1 MCNGCEDLELL
12 SELNECSCHEIFPY
26 TSGIFWVQY
35 GAMVRVLAKTGPQQW
50 AKYWMN
56 NCYWLTYLIIF
67 FSLFW
72 FDHRMHFTNLT
83 SPTKQLK
90 GPFLHAKEKIRSC
103 KFKILNA
110 QLAEDVVLRGGGGA
124 GVLWTIGNLL
134 ETNKRQGNLK
144 VDWTADILGLMRC
157 VRPTRCIKT
166 WNRCFFFFQS
176 RFYKSKMLITAK
188 LCAYHVPIILV
199 FAVVYLQQQF
209 PENGPPTSG
218 WHPFLHHHPT
228 IPRFCLVQVRSFQQ
242 HAEPGN
248 LRKSV
253 FERKNMMH
261 KEHVGRFVFK

>member
-166 WNRCFFFFQS
+166 WNRCFFFF
-176 RFYKSKMLITAK
+176 SKPILQIKDVNYSKTMCLS
-188 LCAYHVPIILV
+188 CAYHSGFCCCLSPTAISRKWTTN
-199 FAVVYLQQQF
+199 FRMAPF
-209 PENGPPTSG
+209 PPSSSD
-218 WHPFLHHHPT
+218 HPT
-228 IPRFCLVQVRSFQQ
+228 FLSCAGQIIPTARRAWQPQEICFWKKK
-242 HAEPGN
+242 HDA
-248 LRKSV
+248 
-253 FERKNMMH
+253 
-261 KEHVGRFVFK
+261 